1 MEVGHYLLIMALV
14 ATTGLAVEE
23 QILLNFYNSLGMQP
37 LFPATSCRE
46 IYKFNYAS
54 HDKSGDYWIKPSAD
68 AVAIKVCT
76 NYIRKSLIVSYT
88 YYRCIVTWSCHVVE
102 EAEDG

>member
-1 MEVGHYLLIMALV
+1 MEVGHYLLTLALV

-46 IYKFNYAS
+46 IYKYNYAS
-54 HDKSGDYWIKPSAD
+54 HDKSGYYWIKPSVDD
-68 AVAIKVCT
+68 AAIKVHT
-76 NYIRKSLIVSYT
+76 LYQ
-88 YYRCIVTWSCHVVE
+88 
-102 EAEDG
+102 